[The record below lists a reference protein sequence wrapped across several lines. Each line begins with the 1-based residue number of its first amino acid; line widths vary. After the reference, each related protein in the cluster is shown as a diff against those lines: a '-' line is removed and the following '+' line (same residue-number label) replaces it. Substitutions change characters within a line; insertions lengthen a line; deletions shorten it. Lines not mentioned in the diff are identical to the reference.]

1 MNYQKQIFDNLVH
14 QLKAYVDDETYV
26 DVGIGAE
33 YLYRVSRERLL
44 KAVKV
49 LQNEGYYVT
58 SIRSKVKHMGN
69 IKLLSKNPITA
80 EEKIAHFLEWNNNR
94 INIRL
99 KAEYKKSID
108 QNYHDCLKIVR
119 EMPVMFKKK

>member
-14 QLKAYVDDETYV
+14 QLKKYVDDETYV
-26 DVGIGAE
+26 DVGVGAE

-58 SIRSKVKHMGN
+58 SIRSKVKRMGN

-80 EEKIAHFLEWNNNR
+80 EEKIVHVLEWNNNR

-99 KAEYKKSID
+99 EAEYAKRVNR
-108 QNYHDCLKIVR
+108 NYRDCMRLLKNR
-119 EMPVMFKKK
+119 SNEKE

>member
-1 MNYQKQIFDNLVH
+1 MNYQKQIFDNLLY
-14 QLKAYVDDETYV
+14 QLKTYVDDETYV
-26 DVGIGAE
+26 DIGIGAE

-58 SIRSKVKHMGN
+58 SIRSKVKHVGN
-69 IKLLSKNPITA
+69 IKLLSKNPITV
-80 EEKIAHFLEWNNNR
+80 EEKNAHVIEWNNNR

-99 KAEYKKSID
+99 EAEYAKRVN
-108 QNYHDCLKIVR
+108 QNYRDCIRLLKNR
-119 EMPVMFKKK
+119 LNEKE